1 MFNSLLANSLWGD
14 IVNFFV
20 PSEIED
26 ATTLCTTVMLWIAIA
41 LVVAFIVCKLAV
53 KKEYQHKVNVV
64 SLIVALV
71 FSVACIVTFAACS
84 FSEDEIVAITF
95 YPLLVLAIVCVLGA
109 LAGGVYAGR
118 KLGVRSL
125 LSGVGVGA
133 VLFLLLMTA
142 GLLAYEDASLE
153 RGGIGIL
160 CACLC
165 GGALAGLLTARRPK
179 KKRKR

>member
-1 MFNSLLANSLWGD
+1 MKRREKRQEEPGKEWVSAMCVVLQGGALAGVTAILALL
-14 IVNFFV
+14 
-20 PSEIED
+20 
-26 ATTLCTTVMLWIAIA
+26 LCAVLVSAGIAA
-41 LVVAFIVCKLAV
+41 
-53 KKEYQHKVNVV
+53 ERWMQGM
-64 SLIVALV
+64 
-71 FSVACIVTFAACS
+71 
-84 FSEDEIVAITF
+84 
-95 YPLLVLAIVCVLGA
+95 VLAVCVLGA

>member
-1 MFNSLLANSLWGD
+1 MKRREKRQEEPGKEWVSAMCVVLQGGTLAGVTAILALL
-14 IVNFFV
+14 
-20 PSEIED
+20 
-26 ATTLCTTVMLWIAIA
+26 LCAVLVSAGIAA
-41 LVVAFIVCKLAV
+41 
-53 KKEYQHKVNVV
+53 ERWMQGM
-64 SLIVALV
+64 
-71 FSVACIVTFAACS
+71 
-84 FSEDEIVAITF
+84 
-95 YPLLVLAIVCVLGA
+95 VLAVCVLGA

>member
-1 MFNSLLANSLWGD
+1 MKRREKRQEEPGKEWVSAMCVVLQGGALAGVTAILALL
-14 IVNFFV
+14 
-20 PSEIED
+20 
-26 ATTLCTTVMLWIAIA
+26 LCAVLVSAGIAA
-41 LVVAFIVCKLAV
+41 
-53 KKEYQHKVNVV
+53 ERWMQGM
-64 SLIVALV
+64 
-71 FSVACIVTFAACS
+71 
-84 FSEDEIVAITF
+84 
-95 YPLLVLAIVCVLGA
+95 VLAVCVLGA

-125 LSGVGVGA
+125 LSGVGVGT
-133 VLFLLLMTA
+133 VLVLLLMTA
-142 GLLAYEDASLE
+142 RLLAYEDASLE

>member
-1 MFNSLLANSLWGD
+1 MKRREKRQEEPGKEWVSAMCVVLQGGALAGVTANLARLLCA
-14 IVNFFV
+14 V
-20 PSEIED
+20 
-26 ATTLCTTVMLWIAIA
+26 
-41 LVVAFIVCKLAV
+41 LVSAG
-53 KKEYQHKVNVV
+53 N
-64 SLIVALV
+64 
-71 FSVACIVTFAACS
+71 AA
-84 FSEDEIVAITF
+84 ERGMQGM
-95 YPLLVLAIVCVLGA
+95 VLAVCVLGA